1 MLFITWPK
9 LVTSYQSNVPEY
21 DKKYYLKKSKALLA
35 LCSYKVRF
43 VKRQF
48 KFIGLIMIND
58 FFYFGVKSF
67 ICEWLILVTFNH
79 NIFINFLF
87 ENTIFK
93 IDLSNIFFRIINK
106 GLLKIYILNTFVVH
120 SIKLVLM
127 PFIIAKNN
135 AAVLNELYDI
145 MTMHR

>member
-1 MLFITWPK
+1 MSLLIKAMCPNMTK
-9 LVTSYQSNVPEY
+9 IL
-21 DKKYYLKKSKALLA
+21 LKKIYQKQFLA
-35 LCSYKVRF
+35 LCAYKVRF

-93 IDLSNIFFRIINK
+93 IDLSNIFFRIINI

>member
-1 MLFITWPK
+1 M
-9 LVTSYQSNVPEY
+9 
-21 DKKYYLKKSKALLA
+21 
-35 LCSYKVRF
+35 
-43 VKRQF
+43 
-48 KFIGLIMIND
+48 
-58 FFYFGVKSF
+58 
-67 ICEWLILVTFNH
+67 TFNH

-93 IDLSNIFFRIINK
+93 IDLSNIFFRIINI

-127 PFIIAKNN
+127 PFIIAKTN